1 MKRGFIMRIRQEYVG
16 LAQQWLASAVPHLR
30 RGNTRLDAG
39 ETSAHYPADVAGMEG
54 FSRLL
59 WLLAPLLSGGEA
71 DDFRETFIDGIRH
84 GCDPE
89 HPDYWGSLADN
100 DQRCV
105 EMAAFGLALALPG
118 TGLWSA
124 LSIDEQNNLERWLR
138 QSADIQIPD
147 NNWHFFPVLVQVGLK
162 CVGRHYD
169 MMVIDKHLNA
179 IEPFWLGNGW
189 YADGA
194 GKPRDYYISSG
205 FHFYSLLYSH
215 FMQDAD
221 PERCLRYR
229 QRARQFAKD
238 YIHYFTG
245 DGNAIPFGR
254 SLTYRFVQV
263 AFWSAVAY
271 TGLDVFSVPVIKG
284 LILRHID
291 WWMSQ
296 PFIGPDGLFTLGYT
310 YPNLVMTED
319 YNSPGSPYWAC
330 KALLILALPQESAF
344 WQAEPAPLPALETVH
359 PIAEAGQFIVHAED
373 NHHVWML
380 MSGQYDRNN
389 FVNFD
394 AKYCKFAYSSHF
406 GFTLERGVYGLNHA
420 ACDSMLMFSEQDG
433 YWRGR
438 RECDAVEMTPAW
450 LRSVWRPWPDV
461 SVTTW
466 LIPHEQGHL
475 RLHRVVTPR
484 TLDCVEGGFALNR
497 HHLTTTRMAKNGLTL
512 STTSGVCQIEDLLA
526 ERQPLVVTTPPN
538 SNILYASP
546 GEIPC
551 LGTTLTPGT
560 HWLACSVNATMSPT
574 LPPPVIMAFDRV
586 NQVLTLNSKT
596 LEIK

>member
-1 MKRGFIMRIRQEYVG
+1 MQERQKYVEK
-16 LAQQWLASAVPHLR
+16 AQQWLASAIPHLAR
-30 RGNTRLDAG
+30 SNTCLYIG
-39 ETSAHYPADVAGMEG
+39 ETSAQYPAEIAGMEG
-54 FSRLL
+54 FARLL
-59 WLLAPLLSGGEA
+59 WILAPLLSGGEA
-71 DDFRETFIDGIRH
+71 SDYRETFIRGIRH

-89 HPDYWGSLADN
+89 HPNYWGNLVDN

-105 EMAAFGLALALPG
+105 EMAAFGLALALPN
-118 TGLWSA
+118 TGLWDS
-124 LSIDEQNNLERWLR
+124 LTTDEQRNLACWLR

-162 CVGRHYD
+162 CVGCHYD
-169 MMVIDKHLNA
+169 MMVVDKHLNA

-189 YADGA
+189 YSDGA

-215 FMQDAD
+215 FMQDVD

-238 YIHYFTG
+238 YIHYFTC

-263 AFWSAVAY
+263 AFWSAVAF
-271 TGLDVFSVPVIKG
+271 TGLDVFSTSVVKG
-284 LILRHID
+284 LILRHLD
-291 WWMSQ
+291 WWMAQ
-296 PFIGPDGLFTLGYT
+296 PFIGHDGLFSLGYT

-330 KALLILALPQESAF
+330 KALLILALPEESAF
-344 WQAEPAPLPALETVH
+344 WQAEPAELPELNIVH
-359 PIAEAGQFIVHAED
+359 PIKEAGQFIIHSDGNRHASL
-373 NHHVWML
+373 L

-394 AKYCKFAYSSHF
+394 AKYGKFAYSSHF

-420 ACDSMLMFSEQDG
+420 ACDSMLMFSEQDN

-438 RECDAVEMTPAW
+438 RECESVEMTDA
-450 LRSVWRPWPDV
+450 LIRSVWRPWSDV
-461 SVTTW
+461 IVTTW
-466 LIPHEQGHL
+466 LIPHEYGHV
-475 RLHRVVTPR
+475 RIHRVETQR
-484 TLDCVEGGFALNR
+484 TLDCVEGGFAVNR
-497 HHLTTTRMAKNGLTL
+497 HQLTHNDTSENQLTLTTRT
-512 STTSGVCQIEDLLA
+512 GVCQIVDLLA
-526 ERQPLVVTTPPN
+526 TRQPLTVTTPPN

-551 LGTTLTPGT
+551 LSTTLTPGA
-560 HWLACSVNATMSPT
+560 HWLACAINATMHSS
-574 LPPPVIMAFDRV
+574 LPPPVIMAFDCG
-586 NQVLTLNSKT
+586 NQVLMLDSKM

>member
-1 MKRGFIMRIRQEYVG
+1 MRARQEY
-16 LAQQWLASAVPHLR
+16 AEKARQWLASAIPHLSCD
-30 RGNTRLDAG
+30 NTRLDVG
-39 ETSAHYPADVAGMEG
+39 ETSAQYPMDIAGMEG
-54 FSRLL
+54 FARLL
-59 WLLAPLLSGGEA
+59 WILSPLLSAGDAGEY
-71 DDFRETFIDGIRH
+71 REAFIRGIRH

-89 HPDYWGSLADN
+89 HPNYWGNLVDN

-105 EMAAFGLALALPG
+105 EMAAFGVALALPN
-118 TGLWSA
+118 TGLWDA
-124 LSIDEQNNLERWLR
+124 LTADEQDNLERWLR

-189 YADGA
+189 YSDGA

-215 FMQDAD
+215 LMQDAD

-229 QRARQFAKD
+229 QRARQFARD
-238 YIHYFTG
+238 YIYYFTCDG
-245 DGNAIPFGR
+245 DAIPFGR

-263 AFWSAVAY
+263 AFWSAVVW
-271 TGLDVFSVPVIKG
+271 TGLDVFTIPIVKG
-284 LILRHID
+284 VILRHLD
-291 WWMSQ
+291 WWLAQ

-319 YNSPGSPYWAC
+319 YNSPCSPWWAC
-330 KALLILALPQESAF
+330 KALLILALPEQSAF
-344 WQAEPAPLPALETVH
+344 WQAESAPLPEPEPIH
-359 PIAEAGQFIVHAED
+359 PIKEAGQFIVHDDA
-373 NHHVWML
+373 NRHAWML

-394 AKYCKFAYSSHF
+394 AKYGKFAYSSHF
-406 GFTLERGVYGLNHA
+406 GFTLERGHYGLNHA
-420 ACDSMLMFSEQDG
+420 ACDSMLVFSEQDN

-438 RECDAVEMTPAW
+438 RECDAVEMTDA
-450 LRSVWRPWPDV
+450 LIRSRWHPWSNV
-461 SVTTW
+461 VVTTW
-466 LIPHEQGHL
+466 LIPFQQGHI
-475 RLHRVVTPR
+475 RIHRVETAR
-484 TLDCVEGGFALNR
+484 QLDCVEGGFALNR
-497 HHLTTTRMAKNGLTL
+497 HQLIDTKTAPHGVTL
-512 STTSGVCQIEDLLA
+512 RASSGVCQITDLLA
-526 ERQPLVVTTPPN
+526 ERQPEVVTTPPN

-551 LGTTLTPGT
+551 LRSTLTPGT
-560 HWLACSVNATMSPT
+560 HWLACAVNATSFSSLSPAAA
-574 LPPPVIMAFDRV
+574 MAFDRE
-586 NQVLTLNSKT
+586 NQVLTLGVKT
-596 LEIK
+596 LEII